1 MSFLPSFRPDA
12 VLLDVFKAF
21 PDTSRPLL
29 DYHEALL
36 RGPSPFTPAEREL
49 IAAYVSGLNA
59 CQYCHGVH
67 TETAQ
72 AFGVPEGLLGELLA
86 DLDTANI
93 EEGLRPVLRYVRKLT
108 LTPSRITAVD
118 AEDVFAAGWDERAL
132 HDAVSVCA
140 LFNLMNRLVDGL
152 GIHADQA
159 YYGTAAGRLSGPAGY
174 AGVRTLL
181 DGTPPPSGEAPGD
194 R

>member
-118 AEDVFAAGWDERAL
+118 AEDVFAAG
-132 HDAVSVCA
+132 
-140 LFNLMNRLVDGL
+140 
-152 GIHADQA
+152 
-159 YYGTAAGRLSGPAGY
+159 
-174 AGVRTLL
+174 
-181 DGTPPPSGEAPGD
+181 
-194 R
+194 